1 MLAAGFRQGTRDAA
15 ACAFNRLKRS
25 RHGMTTEVLHKV
37 LVLDTVTQREF
48 VSRKRTFHDHFQK
61 IHMRKTATRANHV
74 RKHLFVYLKFI
85 VEGIEQGRSRHRER
99 AAVNGGIAAESRH
112 LYNQQ
117 NFRAAQ
123 TRFQS
128 GGQTGKAGTHHNN
141 VIHLVKLGLLG
152 SSLSYGSRRSHRS
165 ANSSGRNQLTA

>member
-25 RHGMTTEVLHKV
+25 RHGMATEVLHKV

-74 RKHLFVYLKFI
+74 RKHLFGRILDAELFL
-85 VEGIEQGRSRHRER
+85 QGRSRHRER

-112 LYNQQ
+112 LFNQQ

-128 GGQTGKAGTHHNN
+128 GGQTGKAGAHHDN

-152 SSLSYGSRRSHRS
+152 SSLSCGSRRSHRS